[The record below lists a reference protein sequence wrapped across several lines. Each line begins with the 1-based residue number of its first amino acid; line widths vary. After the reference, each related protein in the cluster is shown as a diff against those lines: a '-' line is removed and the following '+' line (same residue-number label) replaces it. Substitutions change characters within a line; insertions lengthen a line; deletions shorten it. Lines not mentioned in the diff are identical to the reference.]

1 MLAQLK
7 REVQQM
13 RIQKSNIS
21 NITSD
26 STAKGPADKSNV
38 LVINNT
44 QAGTAL
50 GGGFQ
55 KKKNYIYRG
64 LKKLTHSNK
73 SNCYF

>member
-1 MLAQLK
+1 
-7 REVQQM
+7 M

-50 GGGFQ
+50 GGGSRKRKITF
-55 KKKNYIYRG
+55 IED
-64 LKKLTHSNK
+64 
-73 SNCYF
+73 

>member
-1 MLAQLK
+1 
-7 REVQQM
+7 M

-26 STAKGPADKSNV
+26 STAKGSADKSNV

-50 GGGFQ
+50 GGGF
-55 KKKNYIYRG
+55 
-64 LKKLTHSNK
+64 
-73 SNCYF
+73 